1 MDVAFPAA
9 MLVND
14 IHSRLHPT
22 HVSGIE
28 RPRSLEALQGQI
40 QRAAREGRSLAVA
53 GGRHAMGGQQFGA
66 NGLLLDMGGL
76 DRILSLDRDRGHLE
90 VEAGIQWPAL
100 VAGYLRLQ
108 AGSERAFGI
117 AQKQTGADRLSI
129 GGAVSANVHG
139 RGLDRGP
146 LVADVESLVLVDASG
161 EPRRC
166 SRTEEPELF
175 RLAAGGYGL
184 FGALYAATLRL
195 VPRAKVRRD
204 VLILSTDELAS
215 AFAGRIADGY
225 LYGDF
230 QFAIDERSDDFLR
243 RGVFSCYRPVDPA
256 TPVSAQR
263 GLTEADWRE
272 LLYLAHTDKS
282 EGFRRYA
289 EYYQASDGRID
300 WADTQQLGVYLDDY
314 HSELDARLGSAHP
327 ATEVITE
334 IYVPRERLHDLFE
347 EVREDFRR
355 HAVDLIYGTVRLIR
369 RDEETFLP
377 WARGDW
383 ACVVFNLHTVHTP
396 AGIDRSARAFRR
408 LIDMALLRGGSYYLT
423 YHRYATR
430 EQVLAGHPRI
440 PAFLRAKLRHD
451 QGELFQSEWYRH
463 HRALLAAEVAGAV

>member
-1 MDVAFPAA
+1 

-22 HVSGIE
+22 RVAGLA
-28 RPRSLEALQGQI
+28 RPRSLAGLQRVI
-40 QRAAREGRSLAVA
+40 RRARREGRSIAVA
-53 GGRHAMGGQQFGA
+53 GGRHAMGGQQFGTH
-66 NGLLLDMGGL
+66 GLLLDTGRL
-76 DRILSLDRDRGHLE
+76 DRILSLDHDSGHLE

-100 VAGYLRLQ
+100 VAGCLRLQ
-108 AGSERAFGI
+108 AGRERAFGI

-129 GGAVSANVHG
+129 GGALSANVHG

-146 LVADVESLVLVDASG
+146 IAVDVESLVLVDALG

-166 SRTEEPELF
+166 SRVVEPELF
-175 RLAAGGYGL
+175 RLAVGGYGL
-184 FGALYAATLRL
+184 FGAIYGATLRL
-195 VPRAKVRRD
+195 VPRTKVRRD
-204 VLILSTDELAS
+204 VELLTTDELAS
-215 AFAGRIADGY
+215 AFAARIGGGY

-230 QFAIDERSDDFLR
+230 QFAIDPESDDFLR
-243 RGVFSCYRPVDPA
+243 RGVFACYRPVDSS
-256 TPVSAQR
+256 TPVTSGR

-272 LLYLAHTDKS
+272 LLYLAHVDKS

-289 EYYQASDGRID
+289 EYYLASDGRID

-314 HSELDARLGSAHP
+314 HAELDARLRSAHS

-334 IYVPRERLHDLFE
+334 LYVPRERLHDFLE
-347 EVREDFRR
+347 QAREDFRR

-369 RDEETFLP
+369 RDDETFLP

-396 AGIDRSARAFRR
+396 AGIDGSARAFRR
-408 LIDMALLRGGSYYLT
+408 LIDMARARGGSYYLT

-430 EQVLAGHPRI
+430 EQVLACHPRL

-451 QGELFQSEWYRH
+451 PDELFQSDWYRH
-463 HRALLAAEVAGAV
+463 HRRLLAADVAEAG